1 MMVFINR
8 TVDQSNKQINKTLG
22 FLGAGRVGVLRP
34 PGQEPACTLPPVP
47 RTAHTPVQTRVLPCP
62 GFAVR
67 CGQWL
72 LLTAASPGAL
82 ACRPFFPRLPSVPRA
97 LCFRGW
103 PFSARHHRLVAA
115 VTQSSEDVLVSA
127 GAVQAVPADAAV
139 LDNRKD
145 RTLP

>member
-1 MMVFINR
+1 MMVFLNR

-67 CGQWL
+67 RGQWL

-82 ACRPFFPRLPSVPRA
+82 ACRPFFPPASLCPSRSVFSRVAVFGQASPPGGRCHTELRGRARECRRCPGGPR
-97 LCFRGW
+97 
-103 PFSARHHRLVAA
+103 
-115 VTQSSEDVLVSA
+115 
-127 GAVQAVPADAAV
+127 
-139 LDNRKD
+139 
-145 RTLP
+145 